1 MTTER
6 KDGGPDNP
14 PAFPPNAGWRDNDPD
29 CRGLS
34 MRDWFAGQAIG
45 SALACMNP
53 VTIEP
58 DANAKLARMA
68 YALAD
73 AMLSERQKGG
83 A

>member
-1 MTTER
+1 MS
-6 KDGGPDNP
+6 KPDNP
-14 PAFPPNAGWRDNDPD
+14 PAFPVIAEGGTNS
-29 CRGLS
+29 GLHPEFHS
-34 MRDWFAGQAIG
+34 GMSLRDWFAGQAIG

-53 VTIEP
+53 ITIEP

>member
-34 MRDWFAGQAIG
+34 MRDWFAGQAIEV
-45 SALACMNP
+45 M
-53 VTIEP
+53 V
-58 DANAKLARMA
+58 RMSGDGDGGWDPA
-68 YALAD
+68 AVAVGCYLIAD
-73 AMLSERQKGG
+73 ALLAERQKGG